1 MYFFLTVRKATSF
14 KGLKERY
21 TLSLSS
27 WKQEQNKIVLIML
40 LEELL
45 TNIISIIKKAGGI
58 TSFQADVFVLK
69 REAQVSAIMGAL
81 WC

>member
-1 MYFFLTVRKATSF
+1 
-14 KGLKERY
+14 
-21 TLSLSS
+21 
-27 WKQEQNKIVLIML
+27 ML